1 LSPNQVFPSDSGPR
15 DPIAERVLA
24 NPNLTYEVGC
34 DDVVIAVKAELLVNR
49 LEVEASPELRKA
61 LEAIATRCGTLADI
75 PRMQTP
81 SGRTRDRDGIAVGT
95 HVPDPSGPAAN
106 VELWRLTDPTRD
118 SIDESRRL
126 RQAHEGRKLAAETGP
141 THRPPVISPNHVAI
155 LSPVR
160 GGGCPATPPQPARHP
175 DAPFV
180 LPQRVGPS
188 AKVTVLDSGYI
199 YIDPPHEPHL
209 TLDQRV
215 TLVDG
220 ERLAIAPNGTASWV
234 PDDPD
239 ALYLDAEGE
248 LDGITGHGTFIAG
261 LIAHICPEAEL
272 TVVGLRNQEVELGR
286 LDPTEQLGLFETELA
301 ITYALLTHAD
311 TDVIQCGFAFPTLDD
326 YPSLPFAAAM
336 QELRQPGAPRG
347 GQVAVVAPAGNEQS
361 RHRYW
366 PAALDD
372 VIGVAAT
379 NRRGD
384 GRAWFSNWGDW
395 CNCCT
400 RGEHIYST
408 FVYYDGPIEGEPL
421 NDIEHF
427 HGWARWNGTSFA
439 APQVS
444 AAIAGVVAN
453 SGLLPM
459 EAWATIVGDAIATNP
474 PLVDYTLNP
483 SGVPLP
489 YLHID

>member
-1 LSPNQVFPSDSGPR
+1 MSPNQVFPPDSGPR
-15 DPIAERVLA
+15 NPIAERVLA
-24 NPNLTYEVGC
+24 NPHLTYEVGC
-34 DDVVIAVKAELLVNR
+34 DDVVIAVKAELLVSR
-49 LEVEASPELRKA
+49 SALDASTEFRDA

-75 PRMQTP
+75 PRTKTP
-81 SGRTRDRDGIAVGT
+81 TGSKRDRDGIELSTYA
-95 HVPDPSGPAAN
+95 PDPRGPAAD
-106 VELWRLTDPTRD
+106 VELWQLKPGRD
-118 SIDESRRL
+118 SIDEARRL
-126 RQAHEGRKLAAETGP
+126 RTLVEGRTTKAAAAP
-141 THRPPVISPNHVAI
+141 ASKPPVVSPNHVAI
-155 LSPVR
+155 VSIR
-160 GGGCPATPPQPARHP
+160 GGGCPATPPQPAHRP
-175 DAPFV
+175 NAPFV
-180 LPQRVGPS
+180 LPPRPGPT
-188 AKVTVLDSGYI
+188 AKVTELDSGYI
-199 YIDPPHEPHL
+199 YLEPPAEPHL
-209 TLDQRV
+209 TLDERV

-220 ERLAIAPNGTASWV
+220 ERLVVTPNGVATWV
-234 PDDPD
+234 PDKPD
-239 ALYLDAEGE
+239 ALYLNPQGA

-261 LIAHICPEAEL
+261 LIAHICPAAEL
-272 TVVGLRNQEVELGR
+272 TVVGLRNQEVELRR

-301 ITYALLTHAD
+301 ITHALLTHAD

-366 PAALDD
+366 PAALDG

-395 CNCCT
+395 CDCCT
-400 RGEHIYST
+400 RGEHIYSP
-408 FVYYDGPIEGEPL
+408 FIYFDGPIEGEPL
-421 NDIEHF
+421 SDIERF

-444 AAIAGVVAN
+444 AAIACVVAN
-453 SGLLPM
+453 EGIPPM
-459 EAWATIVGDAIATNP
+459 EAWYQIRSNAIAARP
-474 PLVDYTLNP
+474 QLVDYTLDP

-489 YLHID
+489 HLD

>member
-1 LSPNQVFPSDSGPR
+1 MSPNQVFPAESGPR
-15 DPIAERVLA
+15 NPIAERVIA

-34 DDVVIAVKAELLVNR
+34 DDLVIAVKAELLASRSAV
-49 LEVEASPELRKA
+49 VASPKLREA
-61 LEAIATRCGTLADI
+61 LEAVAVRSGSLADI
-75 PRMQTP
+75 PAARTS
-81 SGRTRDRDGIAVGT
+81 SGRNRDGEGIALST
-95 HVPDPSGPAAN
+95 YVPDPRGPAAD
-106 VELWRLTDPTRD
+106 VELWQLRDPTRN
-118 SIDESRRL
+118 SIDEARRL
-126 RQAHEGRKLAAETGP
+126 RGLVEGRTVKAAATP
-141 THRPPVISPNHVAI
+141 AQPPAVSPNHVAI
-155 LSPVR
+155 LSIR
-160 GGGCPATPPQPARHP
+160 GGGCPATPPQPSHRP
-175 DAPFV
+175 DEPFV
-180 LPQRVGPS
+180 LPARGGPTV
-188 AKVTVLDSGYI
+188 KVTELDSGYI
-199 YIDPPHEPHL
+199 YIEPPEEPHL

-220 ERLAIAPNGTASWV
+220 QRLAVAPDGTATWV
-234 PDDPD
+234 PDEPD
-239 ALYLDAEGE
+239 ALYLNAAGA

-261 LIAHICPEAEL
+261 LIAHICPAAEL
-272 TVVGLRNQEVELGR
+272 TVVGLRNQEVELGS

-301 ITYALLTHAD
+301 ITHALLTHAD

-336 QELRQPGAPRG
+336 QELRQPGAPRD

-366 PAALDD
+366 PAALDE

-395 CNCCT
+395 CDCCT
-400 RGEHIYST
+400 RGEHVYST
-408 FVYYDGPIEGEPL
+408 FVYFDGPIEGEPPS
-421 NDIEHF
+421 DVEHF

-444 AAIAGVVAN
+444 AAIACVVADE
-453 SGLLPM
+453 GLLPM
-459 EAWATIVGDAIATNP
+459 NAWDRIIDDAITTRP

-483 SGVPLP
+483 AGVPLP
-489 YLHID
+489 HLDLD